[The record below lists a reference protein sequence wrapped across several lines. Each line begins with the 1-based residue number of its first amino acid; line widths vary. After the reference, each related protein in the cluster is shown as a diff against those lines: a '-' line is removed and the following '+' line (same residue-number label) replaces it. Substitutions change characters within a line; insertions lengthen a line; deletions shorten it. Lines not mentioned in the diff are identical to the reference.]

1 MVTVLDWAIVAFT
14 IALALWGYRQGLIV
28 GALTLVG
35 FAAGALIGS
44 RLGAAAPLQGS
55 ESPYAPLCAAL
66 GALLVGALVG
76 GRGRE
81 LRARAAG
88 AGDPPA
94 ASCTWPTA
102 PAARR

>member
-1 MVTVLDWAIVAFT
+1 MTVLDWAIVAFT
-14 IALALWGYRQGLIV
+14 IALGLWGYRQGLIV

-35 FAAGALIGS
+35 FGVGAFAGS
-44 RLGAAAPLQGS
+44 RLGPLVLSEGS

-81 LRARAAG
+81 LRAGAAG
-88 AGDPPA
+88 EGDPPA
-94 ASCTWPTA
+94 RRCTWPTA